1 MCKRIKCTNEDV
13 AQIVAISKFWGEYSV
28 KNSDPVIL
36 EDDGY
41 IKWTT
46 ISIGSNVLQELYN
59 EGFRFSIGASGM
71 RSGFITIYFSRWE

>member
-1 MCKRIKCTNEDV
+1 MCKRINCTIEDV

-28 KNSDPVIL
+28 KTSDPVIL
-36 EDDGY
+36 EDNGF

-46 ISIGSNVLQELYN
+46 ICIGSSVLQEFCA
-59 EGFRFSIGASGM
+59 EGFRFSIGASET